1 MFAWRRKFQIFEYG
15 EIDAC
20 CCSPL
25 MHFSA
30 YLTTVFHFHE
40 YISLWLLNMWQF
52 YFKSIQDIFWFD
64 IFWLFNPIS
73 LKFQSA
79 VILFIWSTV
88 QQNRFIS
95 SIFYVFVTA
104 VVSAALDDQSN
115 NFRVWEKWIPYS
127 RASLNT
133 WQKEWKSFSKVGRNE
148 DDDSTCFWTIY
159 DQLMCDEVISYYDIC
174 QRVMNCIFFSRKKKI
189 ENTVSKSNQI
199 LFFF

>member
-30 YLTTVFHFHE
+30 YLSTVFHFHE
-40 YISLWLLNMWQF
+40 YVSLWILNIFGNSISNQSKYKFLLE
-52 YFKSIQDIFWFD
+52 
-64 IFWLFNPIS
+64 
-73 LKFQSA
+73 FQSA

-104 VVSAALDDQSN
+104 VVSAALDDQSK

-174 QRVMNCIFFSRKKKI
+174 QRVMNCIFF
-189 ENTVSKSNQI
+189 
-199 LFFF
+199 F

>member
-40 YISLWLLNMWQF
+40 YVSLWIINTWQF
-52 YFKSIQDIFWFD
+52 YFKSIIFRFR
-64 IFWLFNPIS
+64 NPS
-73 LKFQSA
+73 TFFLDFQNA
-79 VILFIWSTV
+79 VISFIWSTV

-104 VVSAALDDQSN
+104 VVSAALDDQSK

-174 QRVMNCIFFSRKKKI
+174 QRVMNCIFFLEKKRLKI
-189 ENTVSKSNQI
+189 QFQNQTK
-199 LFFF
+199 FFF